1 MIIMKVIKQDGR
13 LQEFNLSK
21 IKTSIYRASDDANEP
36 LNTSDIENLARAVRM
51 EIENLNEDSIQS
63 YLIQSLVLS
72 EIEKSGF
79 HRVGKYYNQ
88 GKLEE

>member
-1 MIIMKVIKQDGR
+1 MNVIKQDGR
-13 LQEFNLSK
+13 LQEFDINK

-36 LNTSDIENLARAVRM
+36 LNGSDIDNLARSIDR
-51 EIENLNEDSIQS
+51 EIESLKQDTIQS

-79 HRVGKYYNQ
+79 HNVGKYYNR
-88 GKLEE
+88 GKVE